1 MINKNIK
8 IVLAVVLVATAIWQ
22 FSEKYIGNGIF
33 LLLLAAI
40 VALLYFKNEL
50 LIAVLF
56 KFRKQDMEGA
66 AKLLNKI
73 NPEANLV
80 KGQQGY
86 YHYLKGVIAVQ
97 TNDFKSGEQLFKKA
111 IDLGLNQKEDL
122 AVAKLQLAGITMSKN
137 KQAEA
142 QKYLS
147 EAEQLDTTG
156 MLKKGNEL
164 SLKQKEEL
172 AVAKLQLA
180 GITMSK
186 NKQAEA
192 QKYLTEAEQLDTK
205 GKLKEQISMM
215 KVQMKQVKGQKVPM
229 WYNHSKKRGF

>member
-8 IVLAVVLVATAIWQ
+8 IVLATVLFGTAIWQ
-22 FSEKYIGNGIF
+22 FSENYIGNGIF
-33 LLLLAAI
+33 LIVLVAI
-40 VALLYFKNEL
+40 IVLLYFKNEL

-142 QKYLS
+142 QKYL
-147 EAEQLDTTG
+147 
-156 MLKKGNEL
+156 
-164 SLKQKEEL
+164 
-172 AVAKLQLA
+172 
-180 GITMSK
+180 
-186 NKQAEA
+186 
-192 QKYLTEAEQLDTK
+192 TEAEQLDTK
-205 GKLKEQISMM
+205 GMLKEQISMM
-215 KVQMKQVKGQKVPM
+215 KAQMKQVKGQKVPM